1 MNWLATN
8 RRKFHRDRCEN
19 RRGDQQMN
27 IFSHEE
33 KKTNAL
39 DRKRKEEC
47 NKIFLHGAT
56 PPPIGGVTIHVR
68 LLAERLAAC
77 DGLRVTVADRNPN
90 GAGAGPTVEH
100 QKGFGGL
107 LSVIR
112 QRGIHHFHVSD
123 ISPLKKLAI
132 LSFLAMAAPGPKVL
146 TIHSGEFPHAI
157 RRRRF
162 SLPLFKFFLRSIDRC
177 VPLNKYQQDLFKSCG
192 MEAAQIIHAKSYI
205 APPRQAG
212 TSPQPS
218 RPITPIRILLP
229 GYLTKNYGILAS
241 MGIINELRRKLPPSQ
256 VVVIAYG
263 PTEPEYAQRV
273 RAALRPEDQ
282 LLSNLSHKQF
292 LQEVQDSSLLV
303 RNTREDAY
311 GVVLSEAIERGVPCI
326 ATAVCERA
334 PGTLLVEL
342 DDLEALDCAIH
353 DVISRPDFHRERIAG
368 FKDCQDQF
376 PTYLRAYQELFADQA
391 KQRV

>member
-1 MNWLATN
+1 M
-8 RRKFHRDRCEN
+8 
-19 RRGDQQMN
+19 
-27 IFSHEE
+27 
-33 KKTNAL
+33 
-39 DRKRKEEC
+39 DRKRKEDC

-77 DGLRVTVADRNPN
+77 DGLQVTVADRNPS
-90 GAGAGPTVEH
+90 GAGAGATVGH
-100 QKGFGGL
+100 LRGLRGL
-107 LSVIR
+107 LAVIR

-162 SLPLFKFFLRSIDRC
+162 SLPLFKFFLRSIDRG
-177 VPLNKYQQDLFKSCG
+177 VPLNQYQQDLFESCG
-192 MEAAQIIHAKSYI
+192 MDAAQMIHAKSYI

-212 TSPQPS
+212 TTDKPPRST
-218 RPITPIRILLP
+218 TPIRILLP
-229 GYLTKNYGILAS
+229 GYLTKNYGILDS
-241 MGIINELRRKLPPSQ
+241 MKILNELRKTLPACQ
-256 VVVIAYG
+256 IVVIAYG
-263 PTEPEYAQRV
+263 PTEPDYAQRV
-273 RAALRPEDQ
+273 RDTLAPGDQ

-292 LQEVQDSSLLV
+292 LQEIQGSSLLV

-326 ATAVCERA
+326 ATSVCERA
-334 PGTLLVEL
+334 PGTLLVGL
-342 DDLEALDCAIH
+342 DDLEALHRTIH
-353 DVISRPDFHRERIAG
+353 DVISRPDFHQERIAR

-376 PTYLRAYQELFADQA
+376 PTYLKAYQELFADQA